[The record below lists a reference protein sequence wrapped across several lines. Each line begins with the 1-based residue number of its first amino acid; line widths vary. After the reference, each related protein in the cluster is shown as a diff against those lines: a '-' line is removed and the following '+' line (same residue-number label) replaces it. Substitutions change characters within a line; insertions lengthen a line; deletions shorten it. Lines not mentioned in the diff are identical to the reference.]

1 MSHDCLKKLKR
12 RQNEVFTSGSAK
24 WGWENCLEDF
34 KKDERIQRMEEI
46 EEETGAGQIQKRKS
60 SHVPVFALCQG
71 TQLKFS
77 HTNLN

>member
-1 MSHDCLKKLKR
+1 MSHDCLKKLKGDR
-12 RQNEVFTSGSAK
+12 MRFSQVVLQNGA
-24 WGWENCLEDF
+24 
-34 KKDERIQRMEEI
+34 ERIQSMEEI
-46 EEETGAGQIQKRKS
+46 EEETGAGQIQKRES